1 MMLRKD
7 SKLEN
12 LKFWSKGYGGIF
24 SFSIYELLSRPEE
37 KKDVGFYAVLDDN
50 ESYRI
55 FNFDFYTEHSYGSS
69 SVSLFSHERVYL
81 KDIKYFYVEF
91 NMSYTDK
98 VVIYFLMNE
107 KSIYFTTQMVNK
119 KWKEMGIEEIEEQLK
134 NNYSKFMGKAIFPSK
149 EKVIVW
155 LLLSKKIEDPRIW
168 NVFDLLDIS
177 GYGNMLRE
185 EERQA
190 WRNEKRDYMLE
201 SQQRYKDL
209 NLDIEDIVS
218 INKLLT
224 KFNFLTV
231 LDMRTVSTFVHS
243 KLYAK
248 PFNNFI
254 NLLNPNNQLSLD
266 YESDYVMKLFKDP
279 RLAYLLDSIETKSYF
294 EFSED
299 EDSSYHELLEQDI
312 DYEYFYYSDYLERN
326 DPDFKSTEIVVFK
339 FSDYT
344 IDLFNKY
351 GQIHKSFK
359 EQIDNKFWNPNW
371 NGYRFVAYKNDGWIL

>member
-1 MMLRKD
+1 MLRKD
-7 SKLEN
+7 LKLEN
-12 LKFWSKGYGGIF
+12 LKFWNNWMGEDSNF
-24 SFSIYELLSRPEE
+24 SLYELLSRPEGKE
-37 KKDVGFYAVLDDN
+37 GVGFYAVVDDN

-55 FNFDFYTEHSYGSS
+55 GSFDFFYGFINQST
-69 SVSLFSHERVYL
+69 VSLFNHERVYL
-81 KDIKYFYVEF
+81 KDIKYFYVNFHF
-91 NMSYTDK
+91 NYTDEF
-98 VVIYFLMNE
+98 VIYFLMNE

-134 NNYSKFMGKAIFPSK
+134 NNYSKFRGRAIFPSR

-155 LLLSKKIEDPRIW
+155 LLLSKEIEDPRIW
-168 NVFDLLDIS
+168 NVFDLLNID
-177 GYGNMLRE
+177 GYGTMLKE

-190 WRNEKRDYMLE
+190 WKDEKRDYMLE
-201 SQQRYKDL
+201 YQQRYKDL
-209 NLDIEDIVS
+209 NLDVEDIIS

-231 LDMRTVSTFVHS
+231 LDIRTVATFVYS

-254 NLLNPNNQLSLD
+254 NLLNPNNRISLD
-266 YESDYVMKLFKDP
+266 YDSDYVMKLFKDP
-279 RLAYLLDSIETKSYF
+279 RLDYLLDSIETKSYF

-299 EDSSYHELLEQDI
+299 EGSSHYQEPLEQEI
-312 DYEYFYYSDYLERN
+312 DYEFFEYSDYLEWN
-326 DPDFKSTEIVVFK
+326 DPNYKSTEIVVFK

-351 GQIHKSFK
+351 GQLHKSFK
-359 EQIDNKFWNPNW
+359 EQIDNKFWNPSW